1 MEMKEER
8 QFKVLTCLISTW
20 HTLAHIFPYF
30 YQGFTYVESNLSLVE
45 HMELGAAACDGGC
58 SDQSDHSWWG
68 SDSLPCSDRDKEAQ
82 YFQQCTRPQPLS
94 CPDVMIL
101 ELIPYCNDMRSHIKS
116 TVAAVLAVN
125 VKVQPCKQ
133 NTFSKRM

>member
-58 SDQSDHSWWG
+58 SDQSDH
-68 SDSLPCSDRDKEAQ
+68 
-82 YFQQCTRPQPLS
+82 
-94 CPDVMIL
+94 
-101 ELIPYCNDMRSHIKS
+101 
-116 TVAAVLAVN
+116 
-125 VKVQPCKQ
+125 
-133 NTFSKRM
+133 